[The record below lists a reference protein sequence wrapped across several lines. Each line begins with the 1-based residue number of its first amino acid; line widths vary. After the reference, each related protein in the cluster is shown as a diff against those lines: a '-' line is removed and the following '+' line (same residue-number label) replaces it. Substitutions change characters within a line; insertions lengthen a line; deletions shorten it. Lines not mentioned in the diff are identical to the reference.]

1 MSQAQPTAPPPV
13 PEPGS
18 GTDDVK
24 PTRVIAKRR
33 RLAPR
38 DRAVVITM
46 VTIPTVFVVG
56 LVWLP
61 ALGSLVLSFASW
73 SGIGGFDTIEWV
85 GMKNYQD
92 IVNIYPPFWPA
103 IRHNIIW
110 LLFLVLGPTILGM
123 LLAVILDRELRGS
136 RLYQTAFFMPVV
148 LSLALIG
155 FIWQLFYSRDQGLI
169 NNLTGLQVDWYGD
182 PDINLWA
189 VLVATAWR
197 HTGYIML
204 IYLAG
209 LKGVDASLREAAA
222 VDGASEVK
230 TFFHVIFPV
239 MRPINMIVIVI
250 VVIESLRAFD
260 LVWVVNKGRN
270 GLELIGALV
279 AQNVIGEATRYGF
292 GSALAVIMMLISSVF
307 IGSPV
312 TYSSACTS
320 AIVRLIPHADP
331 IRPHDA
337 MNRSCASR
345 SNAAAWATAAGS
357 SAAEGEEEAM
367 PQVSHEPAPSS
378 R

>member
-1 MSQAQPTAPPPV
+1 MAHIDEAPRQEQTTAPPQGR
-13 PEPGS
+13 EKKLPG
-18 GTDDVK
+18 
-24 PTRVIAKRR
+24 
-33 RLAPR
+33 R
-38 DRAVVITM
+38 DRFTVITM
-46 VTIPTVFVVG
+46 VTIPLFLVLA

-61 ALGSLVLSFASW
+61 ALLSVVLSFGRW
-73 SGIGGFDTIEWV
+73 NGFGDLDTIEWV
-85 GMKNYQD
+85 GLQNYED
-92 IVNIYPPFWPA
+92 IVTIYPAFWPA
-103 IRHNIIW
+103 IQHNLIW
-110 LLFLVLGPTILGM
+110 LAFLFFLPTLFGM
-123 LLAVILDRELRGS
+123 FLAVLLDREVRGS
-136 RLYQTAFFMPVV
+136 RIYQTAFYMPVV

-169 NNLTGLQVDWYGD
+169 NDVFGSQVDWYGD
-182 PDINLWA
+182 PDVNLWA

-292 GSALAVIMMLISSVF
+292 GSALAVIMMLISSIFITIYLRNVF
-307 IGSPV
+307 
-312 TYSSACTS
+312 
-320 AIVRLIPHADP
+320 R
-331 IRPHDA
+331 
-337 MNRSCASR
+337 
-345 SNAAAWATAAGS
+345 
-357 SAAEGEEEAM
+357 EE
-367 PQVSHEPAPSS
+367 
-378 R
+378 RRG